1 MCMCVWVCA
10 HTHICVLTAEKV
22 LLVGIG
28 KPLRCTIA
36 ADSLKRLSKQHCLQ
50 NQCEAVWQ
58 LFTLHNYT
66 GNWAGQDGE
75 PEVISV
81 GKSMSFHLKGI
92 GRFNRVKC
100 EGKV

>member
-1 MCMCVWVCA
+1 MCVCV
-10 HTHICVLTAEKV
+10 CVLAAEKM

-28 KPLRCTIA
+28 KPLRRTMA
-36 ADSLKRLSKQHCLQ
+36 AVSLKRLSKQHCLQ

-75 PEVISV
+75 PEVIV
-81 GKSMSFHLKGI
+81 AGKSMSFHLKGT
-92 GRFNRVKC
+92 GRFNIVKC
-100 EGKV
+100 AGKVQK